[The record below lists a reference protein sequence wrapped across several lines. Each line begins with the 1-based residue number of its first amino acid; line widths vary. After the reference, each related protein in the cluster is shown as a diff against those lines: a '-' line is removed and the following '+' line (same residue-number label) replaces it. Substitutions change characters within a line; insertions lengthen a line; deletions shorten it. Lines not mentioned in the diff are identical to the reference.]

1 MVFMKMDKFKK
12 SWNWVKWCQLWRL

>member
-12 SWNWVKWCQLWRL
+12 KWN